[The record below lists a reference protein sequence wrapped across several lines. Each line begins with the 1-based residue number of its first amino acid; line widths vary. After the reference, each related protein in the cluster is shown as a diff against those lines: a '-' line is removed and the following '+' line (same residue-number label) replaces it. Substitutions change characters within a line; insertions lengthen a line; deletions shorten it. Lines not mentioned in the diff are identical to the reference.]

1 MAILPP
7 NPCRPWDGPVPVK
20 AGSQEVAG
28 SEGRGPEDEVAS
40 AGGSDSEAG
49 CGPGVERKR
58 QVGVWVTGG
67 PDGVGS
73 SG

>member
-7 NPCRPWDGPVPVK
+7 NPWRPWDRPVPVK

-28 SEGRGPEDEVAS
+28 SEGRGPEDEVAC

-49 CGPGVERKR
+49 CG
-58 QVGVWVTGG
+58 VWGQKG
-67 PDGVGS
+67 RGRWGC
-73 SG
+73 G